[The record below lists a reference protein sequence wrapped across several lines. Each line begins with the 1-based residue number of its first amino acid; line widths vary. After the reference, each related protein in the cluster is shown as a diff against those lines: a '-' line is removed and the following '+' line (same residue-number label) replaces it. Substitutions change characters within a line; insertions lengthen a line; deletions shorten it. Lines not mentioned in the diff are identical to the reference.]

1 MGKEI
6 KQKSV
11 LVVDDDEALT
21 RTIANLLRIEGY
33 EVSTA
38 YNGIQGYASYFR
50 QPTQFVITDIQMPEW
65 DGFEMIRSIRALSP
79 AVKAVYISGAIDAY
93 RTVLDEQRGE
103 TEPVILE
110 KPFTRNE
117 LLALLNEKSI
127 AGRDASEPDQNDSEA
142 VRGTIRG

>member
-1 MGKEI
+1 MAKEI
-6 KQKSV
+6 KAKSV

-38 YNGIQGYASYFR
+38 YNGIQGYASFFR
-50 QPTQFVITDIQMPEW
+50 QPAEFVITDIQMPEW

-79 AVKAVYISGAIDAY
+79 AVKAVYISGAVDTY
-93 RTVLDEQRGE
+93 RAALEEQLVE
-103 TEPVILE
+103 TKPVILE

-117 LLALLNEKSI
+117 LLALLSEKSI
-127 AGRDASEPDQNDSEA
+127 AGRDVSEHDQDSDA
-142 VRGTIRG
+142 VRETIRG

>member
-50 QPTQFVITDIQMPEW
+50 Q
-65 DGFEMIRSIRALSP
+65 R
-79 AVKAVYISGAIDAY
+79 
-93 RTVLDEQRGE
+93 
-103 TEPVILE
+103 
-110 KPFTRNE
+110 
-117 LLALLNEKSI
+117 
-127 AGRDASEPDQNDSEA
+127 ASEERAAAMKCPHPSARRSHLEWPGVTTRRRMRSNY
-142 VRGTIRG
+142 